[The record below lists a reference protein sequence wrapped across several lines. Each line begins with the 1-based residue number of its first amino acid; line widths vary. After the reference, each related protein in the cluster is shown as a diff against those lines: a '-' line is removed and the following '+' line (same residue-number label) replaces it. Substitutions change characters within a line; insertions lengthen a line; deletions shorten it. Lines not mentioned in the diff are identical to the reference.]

1 MMKSDNGVSKIGS
14 KIWYNKWWIAV
25 MMLPI
30 VWAVVT
36 DHFTIRALAA
46 ENVRLANQQA
56 EHSERDRKIQGQ
68 IMEQLRIQATTN
80 GQNQALLETIASQNR
95 LIQERL
101 WELREKK

>member
-1 MMKSDNGVSKIGS
+1 MTKSDNGISKLRS
-14 KIWYNKWWIAV
+14 NIWGNRWWIV
-25 MMLPI
+25 IMLPI

-46 ENVRLANQQA
+46 ESIRLAHQQA
-56 EHSERDRKIQGQ
+56 KHSERDRKIQGQ

-95 LIQERL
+95 LIQARL
-101 WELREKK
+101 WELKKK